1 MLADNAGSASRA
13 SRAAWLEARRLHRR
27 NIMTFTYKDI
37 IQMDYETCK
46 RLIRTVNDSQTTC
59 ALQLNAE
66 HDMLELTKP
75 GALVE
80 RFPMKLI
87 PWVEPGEEDQANR

>member
-1 MLADNAGSASRA
+1 M
-13 SRAAWLEARRLHRR
+13 
-27 NIMTFTYKDI
+27 MFTYKDI

-80 RFPMKLI
+80 RFPIKLV

>member
-13 SRAAWLEARRLHRR
+13 SRAARLEARRLNRR
-27 NIMTFTYKDI
+27 KIMTFTYKDI